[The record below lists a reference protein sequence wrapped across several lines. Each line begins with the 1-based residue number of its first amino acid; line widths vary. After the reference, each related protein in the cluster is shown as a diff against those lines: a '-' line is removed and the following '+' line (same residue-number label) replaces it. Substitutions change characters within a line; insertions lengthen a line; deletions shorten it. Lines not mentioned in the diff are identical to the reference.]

1 MKGIIIY
8 NKLIPFKGYV
18 AMTVFPFIFVRREY
32 KPIGKRTINHES
44 IHLRQQMELL
54 VIPFFIWYRT
64 EYLFRAIRYW
74 SFKKAYKNISFEKE
88 AFTNDKD
95 DRYLE
100 GTRKPFAFLHYLR
113 KED

>member
-1 MKGIIIY
+1 MKKIIIY

-18 AMTVFPFIFVRREY
+18 AMTIFPFIFARKEY

-54 VIPFFIWYRT
+54 VIPFFIWYIT

-95 DRYLE
+95 DHYLE
-100 GTRKPFAFLHYLR
+100 ETRKPFEFLHYLR

>member
-1 MKGIIIY
+1 MKKIIIY

-18 AMTVFPFIFVRREY
+18 AMTIFPFIFARKEY

-64 EYLFRAIRYW
+64 EYLFRAICYW
-74 SFKKAYKNISFEKE
+74 SFKKAYKNISFEKRG
-88 AFTNDKD
+88 FYQ
-95 DRYLE
+95 R
-100 GTRKPFAFLHYLR
+100 
-113 KED
+113 